1 MPDYGTRE
9 HSITFG
15 DKNTWDDWHLVP
27 KKRPS
32 FNMPKF
38 KTHIIDIPGA
48 DGVIDLSTA
57 LTGFPTFGNRE
68 GSWEFMVLN
77 GYGEWY
83 DRYSEIASYLH
94 GQKFRAVLED
104 DLAFYYEG
112 RFEVGD
118 YKSEKDWSTLEIK
131 YNVDPYKRT
140 RQTTSEP
147 WIWDPFNF
155 QNGIIQDQYFRD
167 LEINSPNTYES
178 HDYTQ
183 YVGRMPVTPTFE
195 STGAI
200 DILFSNQELNIS
212 NYHLQVDGSSTDTNV
227 IFSNYSPNN
236 TVTLQFKGQ
245 GRLSID
251 FTIGRL

>member
-32 FNMPKF
+32 FSMPKF
-38 KTHIIDIPGA
+38 KSHIIDIPGA

-57 LTGFPTFGNRE
+57 LTGYPVYGNRE

-94 GQKFRAVLED
+94 GQRFRAILED

-112 RFEVGD
+112 RFEVD
-118 YKSEKDWSTLEIK
+118 DWKSDKDWSTISIK
-131 YNVDPYKRT
+131 YNVGPYKKT
-140 RQTTSEP
+140 RQTTSED

-155 QNGIIQDQYFRD
+155 QNGIIQDQYFKD
-167 LEINSPNTYES
+167 LDINSPGVYTLY
-178 HDYTQ
+178 DYTDV
-183 YVGRMPVTPTFE
+183 VGRMPVVPTFHSDTE
-195 STGAI
+195 LGVKVY
-200 DILFSNQELNIS
+200 NKELNLTKYLTV
-212 NYHLQVDGSSTDTNV
+212 NGDLHDETV
-227 IFSNYSPNN
+227 IFSNYSPGNEIQLGFMGVG
-236 TVTLQFKGQ
+236 T
-245 GRLSID
+245 LSID